1 MWYTDPMTTSRA
13 PGAVLCDID
22 GVIRFFDHREVDR
35 LEAAAGLAPGTTFG
49 VAFAE
54 ELVRRLVLGGLSRPE
69 WTAEIARALGPGVP
83 AGRAA
88 ALAAAFT
95 GSPVRAEPEVVE
107 SLRRA
112 KRRAPVLLVTNATLW
127 LEEDLAALGLA
138 DLAEGVVN
146 SARVGAAKPDP
157 AIFRI
162 AAERAGVPA
171 EQCLFVDDSAANAA
185 AAGRLGMT
193 AVHFRE
199 PADLARAL
207 APLWD

>member
-1 MWYTDPMTTSRA
+1 MTTSRA

-35 LEAAAGLAPGTTFG
+35 LEAAAELAPGTTYG

-54 ELVRRLVLGGLSRPE
+54 ELLRRLVLGGLSRTE
-69 WTAEIARALGPGVP
+69 WTAEIARGLGRDVS
-83 AGRAA
+83 AEHAA
-88 ALAAAFT
+88 TLAAAFT
-95 GSPVRAEPEVVE
+95 GCPVRADPEVVDL
-107 SLRRA
+107 LRRA

-157 AIFRI
+157 AIYRV
-162 AAERAGVPA
+162 AAERAGAAA
-171 EQCLFVDDSAANAA
+171 EHCLFVDDSATNVA
-185 AAGRLGMT
+185 AAGRLGMS

-199 PADLARAL
+199 AADLARAL
-207 APLWD
+207 APLWDQPQD

>member
-1 MWYTDPMTTSRA
+1 MTNAQA

-22 GVIRFFDHREVDR
+22 GVIRFSDHREVDR
-35 LEAAAGLAPGTTFG
+35 LEAAAGLAAGTTAG
-49 VAFAE
+49 LAFAE
-54 ELVRRLVLGGLSRPE
+54 ELGRRLRLGELSRPE
-69 WTAEIARALGPGVP
+69 WTAEVAAALEPGLP

-88 ALAAAFT
+88 ALAAALT
-95 GSPVRAEPEVVE
+95 GSPGRIDGEVVE
-107 SLRRA
+107 LLRRA
-112 KRRAPVLLVTNATLW
+112 KRRVPVLLVSNATLW

-157 AIFRI
+157 AIFRV
-162 AAERAGVPA
+162 AAERAGVA
-171 EQCLFVDDSAANAA
+171 ERQCLFVDDSAANAA
-185 AAGRLGMT
+185 AADRLGMA

>member
-1 MWYTDPMTTSRA
+1 MTSPQP

-22 GVIRFFDHREVDR
+22 GVIRHFDHREVAR
-35 LEAAAGLAPGTTFG
+35 LETAAGLAPGTTFE

-54 ELVRRLVLGGLSRPE
+54 ELGRRLVLGGLTRAQ
-69 WTAEIARALGPGVP
+69 WTAEIAGGLGSGVP

-95 GSPVRAEPEVVE
+95 GSPVRADGEVVAL
-107 SLRRA
+107 LRRA
-112 KRRAPVLLVTNATLW
+112 RRRAPVLLVTNATLW

-157 AIFRI
+157 AIFRV
-162 AAERAGVPA
+162 AAERAGVAP
-171 EQCLFVDDSAANAA
+171 EGCLFVDDSARNVAA
-185 AAGRLGMT
+185 AAGLGMT
-193 AVHFRE
+193 TVRFRT
-199 PADLARAL
+199 PLDLARAL
-207 APLWD
+207 APLLD

>member
-1 MWYTDPMTTSRA
+1 MTTSQA

-35 LEAAAGLAPGTTFG
+35 LEAAAGLAAGTTFG
-49 VAFAE
+49 LAFAE
-54 ELVRRLVLGGLSRPE
+54 ELGRRLVLGELSRPE
-69 WTAEIARALGPGVP
+69 WTAEIAGALAPGLP
-83 AGRAA
+83 DGRAE

-95 GSPVRAEPEVVE
+95 GAPVCADGEAVE
-107 SLRRA
+107 LLRRA
-112 KRRAPVLLVTNATLW
+112 KRRVPVLLVTNATLW

-138 DLAEGVVN
+138 DLAEDVVN

-157 AIFRI
+157 AIYRV
-162 AAERAGVPA
+162 AAERAGVA
-171 EQCLFVDDSAANAA
+171 ERQCLFVDDSATNVA
-185 AAGRLGMT
+185 AAGRLGMA

-207 APLWD
+207 VPLWD